1 MTPLIGFRA
10 NRRLDQQ
17 GVVLAVRPPA
27 VTAGSAPDG
36 LVETSRLADFAYRI
50 AAVTAGIF
58 LLATVM

>member
-27 VTAGSAPDG
+27 VTAGPTSG
-36 LVETSRLADFAYRI
+36 LVETSRVADFAYRI